1 MKSTLFLLLILILIS
16 DVAMATI
23 IAAFITAIL
32 SGSLLVAITQA
43 RKAKPE
49 IALVTV
55 EIAGKAVVVQ
65 KGVIESLQNELLR
78 QGAELVSQENE
89 IKKLE
94 QENVK
99 CQAENREFR
108 RTIENLERQIG
119 SHHNRIENIEKKQG
133 E

>member
-1 MKSTLFLLLILILIS
+1 
-16 DVAMATI
+16 MATI